1 MAVPKTPP
9 FVPKDGTVLQAGL
22 WMIGAIT
29 SFTAMAIAGRVVSY
43 DLDTFEIMLYRSM
56 TGICIVLIV
65 GMATGTLSQV
75 RLHRPGLHLARNLA
89 HFTGQNLWFY
99 AITVVPLAQVFA
111 LEFTTPLWVIVLSP
125 LLLGERLTR
134 TGVIAALIGFVGIL
148 IVARP
153 NAASLNLGVMTA
165 AMSAVCFALTAIATR
180 KLTRTETTMSIL
192 LFLTVFQCIFGLI
205 CAGFDGDVTLPTATT
220 APWVVLIGCAGLLAH
235 YCLTTALSLA
245 PASVVMPI
253 DFARLPVIAVVG
265 ALVYAEPLDPL
276 VFLGAA
282 LIFGGNWLNISKGQ
296 PAKPAR

>member
-1 MAVPKTPP
+1 MADQQATA

-29 SFTAMAIAGRVVSY
+29 SFTAMAIAGRTVSI

-56 TGICIVLIV
+56 TGICIVLII
-65 GMATGTLSQV
+65 GFATGALSRV
-75 RLHRPGLHLARNLA
+75 RLHQPGLHLARNLA

-99 AITVVPLAQVFA
+99 AIAVAPLAQVFA

-134 TGVIAALIGFVGIL
+134 IGIVAALIGFVGIL

-153 NAASLNLGVMTA
+153 SAASLNLGVLTA

-192 LFLTVFQCIFGLI
+192 LFLTVFQGIFGLI
-205 CAGFDGDVTLPTATT
+205 CAGFDGDITLPTATT

-253 DFARLPVIAVVG
+253 DFARLPAIAVVG

-282 LIFGGNWLNISKGQ
+282 LIFGGNWLNIRSGQ
-296 PAKPAR
+296 PVRKS